1 MYPFRPIARGVNPA
15 AMIETEIEVFRA
27 GTPAAR
33 GITAEQLAEVATYEC
48 GDKPVPLCFG
58 HPTSDTP
65 AAGGI
70 GGFRAE
76 GNRLFA
82 KVATLTEKA
91 IEGIK
96 SGEWLDRSMAFFH
109 PDHEANPRPGK
120 WSPRHVGLLGGAA
133 PGIPGMASLR
143 TELGSRLAYTA
154 DGGLV
159 ADGAPA
165 DAIVYATEQP
175 TTTHTVFEAK
185 EPTNMTDQTTDQA
198 AEFAAREERLAERER
213 AAAARIRT
221 QFEAGNNA
229 AIDNLVREG
238 KVLPAEAADLK
249 TAFNALDPEAD
260 ELTFGAGDK
269 TSKATAASKLLT
281 FIAGLDKRVPLGDRS
296 SPEGEATDTGNK
308 PKTGAEFVA
317 AANAL
322 AKEKGLTFDAACA
335 ELAG

>member
-1 MYPFRPIARGVNPA
+1 MLVTPASAQPQRG
-15 AMIETEIEVFRA
+15 RA

-48 GDKPVPLCFG
+48 ADKPVPLCFG

-82 KVATLTEKA
+82 KIASLTDKA

-133 PGIPGMASLR
+133 PGIPGMAPLR
-143 TELGSRLAYTA
+143 AALAFDA

-159 ADGAPA
+159 AEGAPA

-185 EPTNMTDQTTDQA
+185 EPTTMTDKTPEELAFD
-198 AEFAAREERLAERER
+198 ARVADLAEREQR
-213 AAAARIRT
+213 AAARIRT

-238 KVLPAEAADLK
+238 KVLPTEAADLK
-249 TAFNALDPEAD
+249 IAFNALDPEAD

-281 FIAGLDKRVPLGDRS
+281 FIAGLDKRVPLGDRTA
-296 SPEGEATDTGNK
+296 PTGDAGDGEK
-308 PKTGAEFVA
+308 PKFTDPAAFNA
-317 AANAL
+317 AAKAL
-322 AKEKGLTFDAACA
+322 AAEKGMTFDAAAA

>member
-1 MYPFRPIARGVNPA
+1 
-15 AMIETEIEVFRA
+15 MIETEIEVFRA

-33 GITAEQLAEVATYEC
+33 GITAEQLAEVATYDCSE
-48 GDKPVPLCFG
+48 KLVPMCFG

-65 AAGGI
+65 AAGGV

-133 PGIPGMASLR
+133 PGIPGMAPLR
-143 TELGSRLAYTA
+143 AALAFDA

-159 ADGAPA
+159 AEGAPA

-185 EPTNMTDQTTDQA
+185 EQPTMTDQTTDQA

-269 TSKATAASKLLT
+269 ASKATAASKLLT
-281 FIAGLDKRVPLGDRS
+281 FIAGLDKRVPLGDRTA
-296 SPEGEATDTGNK
+296 PAGDPGDAGKQTFTDPAAFN
-308 PKTGAEFVA
+308 A
-317 AANAL
+317 AAKAL
-322 AKEKGLTFDAACA
+322 AAEKGMTFDAAAA

>member
-1 MYPFRPIARGVNPA
+1 
-15 AMIETEIEVFRA
+15 MIETEIEVFRC

-48 GDKPVPLCFG
+48 ADKPVPLCFG

-133 PGIPGMASLR
+133 PGIPGMASLQS
-143 TELGSRLAYTA
+143 ELGSRLAYTA

-159 ADGAPA
+159 AEGAPA

-185 EPTNMTDQTTDQA
+185 EQPTMADKTPEELAFD
-198 AEFAAREERLAERER
+198 ARVADLADREQR
-213 AAAARIRT
+213 AAARIRT

-269 TSKATAASKLLT
+269 ASKATAASKLLT
-281 FIAGLDKRVPLGDRS
+281 FIAGLDKRVPLGDRTA
-296 SPEGEATDTGNK
+296 PTGDAGDAGKQTFTDPAAFN
-308 PKTGAEFVA
+308 A
-317 AANAL
+317 AAKAL
-322 AKEKGLTFDAACA
+322 AAEKGMTFDAAAA

>member
-1 MYPFRPIARGVNPA
+1 
-15 AMIETEIEVFRA
+15 MIETEIEVFRA

-133 PGIPGMASLR
+133 PGIPGMAPLR
-143 TELGSRLAYTA
+143 AALAFDA

-185 EPTNMTDQTTDQA
+185 EQPIMADKTPEELAFD
-198 AEFAAREERLAERER
+198 ARVADLAEREQR
-213 AAAARIRT
+213 AAARIRT

-269 TSKATAASKLLT
+269 TSKATAASKLLM

-296 SPEGEATDTGNK
+296 SPEGDAGNAADK